1 MSAARR
7 LLAAS
12 SGPGALEQPIVSAND
27 YLCRPR
33 ARLNRKRALAVDLLT
48 LDELGRA
55 VVKDRCPEPLRSLD
69 VGANRAL
76 SGGALA
82 ALPSLWDDINA
93 LPENMHKRPALSCPV
108 SGAGFVDGA
117 ALERYVVDTARS
129 KPILQEVLSHD
140 LDRASRLCLRAAAL
154 TVKEGGQVLYLDCNN
169 RVRSH
174 ALQDVVFDLFDCR
187 NTRIVDVPADVN
199 QAMAKCLTKTSIV
212 KCYGERDVFDALH
225 SFTRA
230 MSVAT
235 TMAGAGTEVVPA
247 LVVVD
252 SLYDLLS
259 PLALTD
265 SGGAGAWSGRSGGSR
280 NGRGAALTLA
290 ATPSM
295 ELLAKTLV
303 VELKSVAERYGT
315 GVLVSNLASPAP
327 ATATVKRGPCR
338 IYPLQGLDAVF
349 SERFYFPPSPS
360 STSSSS
366 SVEIPLQLVPK

>member
-33 ARLNRKRALAVDLLT
+33 ARLNRKRALAVDLLA

-93 LPENMHKRPALSCPV
+93 LPEHMHKRAVLSCPV

-187 NTRIVDVPADVN
+187 NTRIVDVPAEAN
-199 QAMAKCLTKTSIV
+199 QAMAKCLTKTAIV
-212 KCYGERDVFDALH
+212 KCYGERDVLDALR

-230 MSVAT
+230 MAMAA
-235 TMAGAGTEVVPA
+235 TMAGAGTEVAPA

-265 SGGAGAWSGRSGGSR
+265 SGGRCGGSR
-280 NGRGAALTLA
+280 NGRGAALTQA

-327 ATATVKRGPCR
+327 AIATVKRGPCR

-360 STSSSS
+360 PTSSS